1 MQRADESPTHLAS
14 PPQLDRYEVLSTIG
28 RGGFGAVFLARHRM
42 TGRCV
47 ALKVSDPGGD
57 PELLARALN
66 EARATASLRHPS
78 LVEVYDCGPLPDGRI
93 FVAMERVDGLSL
105 DALLERE
112 GARIAPERAVAIAQQ
127 VLSALSLV
135 HGVGVVHRDIKPAN
149 ILVRTDESQG
159 ERAYLIDFGAS
170 KMTSSDPAMALAGT
184 MAGAILGTPGYMAP
198 EQMDARTVDA
208 RADVYGVGA
217 TLYRAISGRKPY
229 ATRTLEEW
237 VRAVAEGPVPPL
249 ATVAPWV
256 SSALAS
262 VIDRALAR
270 DRDARFAT
278 AAALSDA
285 LSRALAGDA
294 FTESASTVATGAQG
308 AGVNTSRT
316 LATADTLYAS
326 SAASTVSTSSAA
338 GQGTLSAVTTG
349 TTATTAPNEAARR
362 ARWWIGAGA
371 LVTVATASVMH
382 PSVIASQ
389 GATVEDGDDRVVLQI
404 VPSSREDEPS
414 RASPEDDEP
423 STADIVRAAL
433 APALARSSATPQA
446 APAPAPMP
454 TPTPMPA
461 PTLAPTSVPSAPV
474 MASRGAP
481 DASSIAA
488 LPAMAVSPSG
498 RLRLVSLRP
507 VGAIAMDEMLPR
519 LSRALAAIEPCH
531 TGAGPARARVSVMLR
546 MFGGPMATSES
557 DPSPLGRC
565 AESALI
571 GALGAERTRSNGILT
586 AIVLEWR

>member
-1 MQRADESPTHLAS
+1 VQRADESQTSLAGPS
-14 PPQLDRYEVLSTIG
+14 QLDRYEVLSTIG

-42 TGRCV
+42 TGREV

-78 LVEVYDCGPLPDGRI
+78 LVEVFDCGPLPDGRI

-112 GARIAPERAVAIAQQ
+112 GARIAPERAVAIALQ

-149 ILVRTDESQG
+149 ILVRRDESQL
-159 ERAYLIDFGAS
+159 ERAFLIDFGAS
-170 KMTSSDPAMALAGT
+170 KVSSSDPSMALAGT

-285 LSRALAGDA
+285 LRRALAGDA
-294 FTESASTVATGAQG
+294 LTESASTVATAAQA
-308 AGVNTSRT
+308 AGVNASRA
-316 LATADTLYAS
+316 LGTADTVYAT
-326 SAASTVSTSSAA
+326 SASVTTPTSAS
-338 GQGTLSAVTTG
+338 GQGTLSAVTT
-349 TTATTAPNEAARR
+349 ATPEVARR
-362 ARWWIGAGA
+362 ARWWIAGGAI
-371 LVTVATASVMH
+371 VTVAVASVMH
-382 PSVIASQ
+382 QAAATSQ
-389 GATVEDGDDRVVLQI
+389 SANAEEDDRVVLQI
-404 VPSSREDEPS
+404 VPASREDEPE
-414 RASPEDDEP
+414 RASREDDEP

-433 APALARSSATPQA
+433 APALARS
-446 APAPAPMP
+446 APAP
-454 TPTPMPA
+454 TPTPTAA
-461 PTLAPTSVPSAPV
+461 PSPTPTPTPTPTPSAPV
-474 MASRGAP
+474 TAAGGAL
-481 DASSIAA
+481 DASSIAPPA

-498 RLRLVSLRP
+498 RLRLVSMRP

-519 LSRALAAIEPCH
+519 MTRALAAIEPCH
-531 TGAGPARARVSVMLR
+531 TGAGPARTRISVIVRL
-546 MFGGPMATSES
+546 FGGPMASS
-557 DPSPLGRC
+557 DGDAGPLARC

-571 GALGAERTRSNGILT
+571 GALGTERLRSNGILT